1 MILLRHRHVAI
12 ILFSLII
19 WAVFPSA
26 VNAQL
31 IDTIVLPRYA
41 EWGLLYVPIQQPT
54 DTIASPCDTSST
66 FISEEE
72 LYLFFS
78 NLFFSNKLEETPF
91 DSLFLEMEATGDS
104 VVYDKI
110 PFPITA
116 DDNLKLYEAI
126 EQWYGA
132 PYRRS
137 GMTMKGT
144 DCSGFVLSVYRDVY
158 DMDLLRSSR
167 EMAKHIL
174 PIEKTE
180 LQEGDLIF
188 FRTKNSKVINHVA
201 IYLKEGYFVHASSSR
216 GVVIDNLDRTYWKKY
231 YYQSGRCFSTY

>member
-1 MILLRHRHVAI
+1 LTI
-12 ILFSLII
+12 
-19 WAVFPSA
+19 
-26 VNAQL
+26 NA
-31 IDTIVLPRYA
+31 
-41 EWGLLYVPIQQPT
+41 QQPT
-54 DTIASPCDTSST
+54 DTIALPCDTSST
-66 FISEEE
+66 FISSEE

-78 NLFFSNKLEETPF
+78 NLFSSNEIEETSF
-91 DSLFLEMEATGDS
+91 DSLFLEMEVAGDS

-110 PFPITA
+110 PFPVTA
-116 DDNLKLYEAI
+116 DDNPKLYEVI
-126 EQWYGA
+126 KQWYGA

-137 GMTMKGT
+137 GMTTKGT

-201 IYLKEGYFVHASSSR
+201 IYLKDGYFVHASSTR
-216 GVVIDNLDRTYWKKY
+216 GVVIDNLERTYYKKN
-231 YYQSGRCFSTY
+231 YYQSGRCFSAY